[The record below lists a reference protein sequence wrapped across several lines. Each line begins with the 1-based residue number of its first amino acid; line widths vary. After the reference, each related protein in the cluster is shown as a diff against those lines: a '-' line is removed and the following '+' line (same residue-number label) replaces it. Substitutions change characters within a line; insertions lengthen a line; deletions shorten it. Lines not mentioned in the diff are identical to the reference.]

1 MLIAFL
7 GRKRSGK
14 DTVADFLIQ
23 NKGFQKYVFADPLKK
38 GLKSF
43 FNLTDE
49 QLYDEKL
56 KEEIDP
62 RWGVSPRKLLQIVG
76 TDIFQHSINQ
86 FIPELKGEP
95 RNHWVNLFKE
105 WYLTELAKNPEIKV
119 VIADARF
126 IHEVKAIKELGGI
139 VIKINRTIGENINND
154 THLSE
159 MEIDS
164 IPDDM
169 IDHIINNDD
178 TLDELYLKINQI
190 KFLNIIE

>member
-7 GRKRSGK
+7 GKKRSGK
-14 DTVADFLIQ
+14 DTVADFLIK

-38 GLKSF
+38 GLKAF

-56 KEEIDP
+56 KETIDE
-62 RWGVSPRKLLQIVG
+62 RWGVSPRRLLQVIG

-105 WYLTELAKNPEIKV
+105 WYMKEKEKNPNLKI

-126 IHEVKAIKELGGI
+126 IHEIKAIKELGGV
-139 VIKINRTIGENINND
+139 VIKINRTVGNNINND
-154 THLSE
+154 MHLSE
-159 MEIDS
+159 TEIDS

-169 IDHIINNDD
+169 IDDTIINDD
-178 TLDELYLKINQI
+178 TLEKLYEKVNQI
-190 KFLNIIE
+190 NFLTL

>member
-7 GRKRSGK
+7 GKKRSGK
-14 DTVADFLIQ
+14 DTVADFLIK

-38 GLKSF
+38 GLKAF

-56 KEEIDP
+56 KETIDE
-62 RWGVSPRKLLQIVG
+62 RWGVSPRRLLQVIG

-105 WYLTELAKNPEIKV
+105 WYMKEKEKNPNLKI

-126 IHEVKAIKELGGI
+126 IHEIKAIKELGGI
-139 VIKINRTIGENINND
+139 VVKINRTIGNNINND
-154 THLSE
+154 MHLSE
-159 MEIDS
+159 TEIDS

-169 IDHIINNDD
+169 IDDTIINDD
-178 TLDELYLKINQI
+178 TLEKLYEKVNQI
-190 KFLNIIE
+190 NFLTL

>member
-14 DTVADFLIQ
+14 DTVADFLIK

-38 GLKSF
+38 GLKAF

-62 RWGVSPRKLLQIVG
+62 RWGVSPRKLLQIIG
-76 TDIFQHSINQ
+76 TDIFQHSLNK
-86 FIPELKGEP
+86 FIPDLKGET

-105 WYLTELAKNPEIKV
+105 WYMKEIEKNPNVKI

-126 IHEVKAIKELGGI
+126 IHEVKAIKELGGV
-139 VIKINRTIGENINND
+139 VIKINRTVSNNINND
-154 THLSE
+154 IHISE

-164 IPDDM
+164 IPDNM
-169 IDHIINNDD
+169 IDQTIMNDD
-178 TLDELYLKINQI
+178 TLETLYQRVNQI
-190 KFLNIIE
+190 NFLNYL

>member
-14 DTVADFLIQ
+14 DTLADFLTK

-38 GLKSF
+38 GLKEF
-43 FNLTDE
+43 FNLSDA

-62 RWGVSPRKLLQIVG
+62 RWGVSPRKLLQIIG
-76 TDIFQHSINQ
+76 TDIFQHSINN
-86 FIPELKGEP
+86 FIPDLKGEP

-105 WYLTELAKNPEIKV
+105 WYLTEIAKDSNAKI

-126 IHEVKAIKELGGI
+126 IHEVKAIKELGGL
-139 VIKINRTIGENINND
+139 VIKINRTIGDNINND
-154 THLSE
+154 IHLSE
-159 MEIDS
+159 VEIDK
-164 IPDDM
+164 IPGNM
-169 IDHIINNDD
+169 IDYIIENDD
-178 TLDELYLKINQI
+178 TLEKLYQRINQI
-190 KFLNIIE
+190 KFLNHL

>member
-14 DTVADFLIQ
+14 DTVADFLIK

-38 GLKSF
+38 GLKAF
-43 FNLTDE
+43 FNLSDE

-56 KEEIDP
+56 KEEVDP
-62 RWGVSPRKLLQIVG
+62 RWGVSPRKLLQIIG
-76 TDIFQHSINQ
+76 TDIFQHSLNK
-86 FIPELKGEP
+86 FIPDLKGEP

-105 WYLTELAKNPEIKV
+105 WYMKEIEKNPDIKI

-139 VIKINRTIGENINND
+139 VIKINRTIGDNINND
-154 THLSE
+154 MHPSE

-164 IPDDM
+164 IPDNM
-169 IDHIINNDD
+169 IDHTIMNND
-178 TLDELYLKINQI
+178 TLETLYQRVNQI
-190 KFLNIIE
+190 KFLNYL

>member
-7 GRKRSGK
+7 GKKRSGK
-14 DTVADFLIQ
+14 DTVADFLIK

-38 GLKSF
+38 GLKAF

-56 KEEIDP
+56 KETIDE
-62 RWGVSPRKLLQIVG
+62 RWGVSPRRLLQVIG

-105 WYLTELAKNPEIKV
+105 WYMKEKEKNPNLKI

-126 IHEVKAIKELGGI
+126 IHEIKAIKELGGI
-139 VIKINRTIGENINND
+139 VVKINRTVGNNINND
-154 THLSE
+154 MHLSE
-159 MEIDS
+159 TEIDS

-169 IDHIINNDD
+169 IDDTIINDD
-178 TLDELYLKINQI
+178 TLEKLYEKVNQI
-190 KFLNIIE
+190 NFLTL

>member
-7 GRKRSGK
+7 GKKRSGK
-14 DTVADFLIQ
+14 DTVADFLIK

-38 GLKSF
+38 GLKAF

-56 KEEIDP
+56 KETIDE
-62 RWGVSPRKLLQIVG
+62 RWGVSPRRLLQVIG

-105 WYLTELAKNPEIKV
+105 WYMKEKEKNPNLKI

-126 IHEVKAIKELGGI
+126 IHEIKAIKELGGI
-139 VIKINRTIGENINND
+139 VVKINRTVDNNINND
-154 THLSE
+154 MHLSE
-159 MEIDS
+159 TEIDS

-169 IDHIINNDD
+169 IDDTIINDD
-178 TLDELYLKINQI
+178 TLEKLYQKVDQI
-190 KFLNIIE
+190 KFLNHL

>member
-14 DTVADFLIQ
+14 DTVADFLIK

-38 GLKSF
+38 GLKAF

-62 RWGVSPRKLLQIVG
+62 RWGVSPRKLLQIIG
-76 TDIFQHSINQ
+76 TDIFQHSLNK
-86 FIPELKGEP
+86 FIPDLKGET

-105 WYLTELAKNPEIKV
+105 WYLKEIKKNPNIKI

-126 IHEVKAIKELGGI
+126 IHEVKAIKELGGV
-139 VIKINRTIGENINND
+139 VIKINRTIGDNINND
-154 THLSE
+154 IHISE

-164 IPDDM
+164 IPDNM
-169 IDHIINNDD
+169 IDHTIINDD
-178 TLDELYLKINQI
+178 TLETLYQRVNQI
-190 KFLNIIE
+190 KFLNHL